1 MQGNGLRDRAREF
14 AAAGCV
20 IVGVSFDAVAKNHAF
35 ARKLDLPFALAC
47 DEAKQV
53 GAAYDAIEPDGEDAG
68 WPRRVSFLI
77 DPGGV
82 VARVYDPVDPT
93 THAATVLRDLEG
105 AAD

>member
-1 MQGNGLRDRAREF
+1 VQGNGLRDRAREF

-68 WPRRVSFLI
+68 WPRRISFLI
-77 DPGGV
+77 DRDGTI
-82 VARVYDPVDPT
+82 ARVYWPVDVHA
-93 THAATVLRDLEG
+93 HAAIALADLATLG
-105 AAD
+105 

>member
-68 WPRRVSFLI
+68 WPRRISFLI
-77 DPGGV
+77 DRDGTI
-82 VARVYDPVDPT
+82 ARVYWPVDVHA
-93 THAATVLRDLEG
+93 HAAAVLADL
-105 AAD
+105 AALG